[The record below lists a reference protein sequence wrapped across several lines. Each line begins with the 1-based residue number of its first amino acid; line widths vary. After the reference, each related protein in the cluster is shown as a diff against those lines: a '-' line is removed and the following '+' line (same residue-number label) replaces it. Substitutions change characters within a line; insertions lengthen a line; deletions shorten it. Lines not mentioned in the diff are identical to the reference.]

1 MAKFI
6 DVGVKFV
13 ADASDLD
20 VKCNKSVEQLNASLT
35 KTQKT
40 LGLTYNE
47 NRLLTDALGRCVE
60 GLSTAQIKT
69 GNWVDELGRVRT
81 HLGGFTDGVSR
92 TLLAMGA
99 YSDEIGNIYNAS
111 GELIGQTE
119 KLARA
124 LEREEA
130 EAARK
135 AAEAERALAES
146 RKTAARALER
156 EEAEAARK
164 AAEAERALA
173 EGRKAA
179 DEAFAGTV
187 DGVSQLSGQFAVLLG
202 ALASADDEFSDFQ
215 RGLIL
220 VAEGVA
226 AGGQAF
232 QTFRGLKEAV
242 GSVSFLELTNSGKA
256 AIATFRGLSL
266 GTTTLSGAIAGL
278 RATSGPLLPLLGAVA
293 TGVLAFWATSKAE
306 ANAADLLSESFKK
319 LEALA
324 KAAGKEIRGVK
335 DALELGAFAEPKSA
349 LDEAAAKV
357 AAAEKKIE
365 EAKARFAESAGRAG
379 GSGVGFGAAGM
390 LTAALEPLEAERK
403 NAIAEYNDAA
413 KTLVD
418 EARRSQETESERLEA
433 QRAQFAEILK
443 YAETENRGVIE
454 RQIAELNVQIAAAK
468 AKEAEAA
475 NASAVEAE
483 KAAKTARDAAR
494 QTLFQT
500 TGVDGTESKPV
511 SLADAQADWA
521 NALAAGI
528 VGQKEYDAALV
539 ALTEQTREKLGVEKT
554 AGERLA
560 ETTAA
565 LVDAYQNGAINQVE
579 FEAKIAEAREASLA
593 DLGYSD
599 LLARAAE
606 STQKAQTAQE
616 RYQAELDKYADA
628 LKNGRVNQK
637 EYDKAVAAAKTILDR
652 ETAAEKASER
662 EKTRS
667 ELGVDAALDA
677 LKTPLD
683 KFNETTAK
691 IAAAFERGDVDAQER
706 AALEQKAQNEY
717 ARATESQEKTAERAA
732 PKPESE
738 KAAASLREGSV
749 DLYRAQIQGEKSFQ
763 TKIGSATERAAQATA
778 ATVPATTQTANAVAT
793 VAATVAPKATEES
806 SFWEKALAVLESIR
820 DAATETRSSSDA
832 TAGTLDKIL
841 RNAAEV
847 FG

>member
-35 KTQKT
+35 KAQKT

-215 RGLIL
+215 RGLIS

-266 GTTTLSGAIAGL
+266 GTTTLRGAFAAL
-278 RATSGPLLPLLGAVA
+278 KATSGPLLPILGAVA

-319 LEALA
+319 LETLA

-365 EAKARFAESAGRAG
+365 ETKARFAESAGRAG
-379 GSGVGFGAAGM
+379 GSGAGFGAAGM
-390 LTAALEPLEAERK
+390 LVAVLEPLETERK
-403 NAIAEYNDAA
+403 NAGRD
-413 KTLVD
+413 
-418 EARRSQETESERLEA
+418 
-433 QRAQFAEILK
+433 RA
-443 YAETENRGVIE
+443 
-454 RQIAELNVQIAAAK
+454 
-468 AKEAEAA
+468 
-475 NASAVEAE
+475 
-483 KAAKTARDAAR
+483 
-494 QTLFQT
+494 
-500 TGVDGTESKPV
+500 
-511 SLADAQADWA
+511 
-521 NALAAGI
+521 
-528 VGQKEYDAALV
+528 
-539 ALTEQTREKLGVEKT
+539 
-554 AGERLA
+554 
-560 ETTAA
+560 
-565 LVDAYQNGAINQVE
+565 
-579 FEAKIAEAREASLA
+579 
-593 DLGYSD
+593 
-599 LLARAAE
+599 
-606 STQKAQTAQE
+606 
-616 RYQAELDKYADA
+616 
-628 LKNGRVNQK
+628 
-637 EYDKAVAAAKTILDR
+637 
-652 ETAAEKASER
+652 
-662 EKTRS
+662 
-667 ELGVDAALDA
+667 
-677 LKTPLD
+677 
-683 KFNETTAK
+683 
-691 IAAAFERGDVDAQER
+691 
-706 AALEQKAQNEY
+706 
-717 ARATESQEKTAERAA
+717 
-732 PKPESE
+732 
-738 KAAASLREGSV
+738 
-749 DLYRAQIQGEKSFQ
+749 
-763 TKIGSATERAAQATA
+763 
-778 ATVPATTQTANAVAT
+778 
-793 VAATVAPKATEES
+793 
-806 SFWEKALAVLESIR
+806 
-820 DAATETRSSSDA
+820 
-832 TAGTLDKIL
+832 
-841 RNAAEV
+841 
-847 FG
+847 